1 MRSDYLII
9 MIRNYFKIALR
20 ALIRNKAF
28 TTINILGLVLGIS
41 FSTMLYIYVRHELSY
56 DSYHQKSDQTYRI
69 LTIDKS
75 NAGGHRTYGVT
86 VPAMG
91 PELVNSFPSVASMVR
106 LHRFSGQVIVEV
118 DGEKFNERNFFM
130 TSDTNFF
137 DVFHFDFV
145 AGDPST
151 ALSQPFSLIVTAST
165 AKRYFGNESALDKMV
180 TVPNVGEV
188 KITGII
194 KDPPSNSHLQFD
206 VLFSA
211 LRPAETWNSYLNNW
225 ERFSAFTYIVLHE
238 GETTDALESQMPAFL
253 KKHMPSDAD
262 LIAATFQPVEDI
274 YLHSA
279 DVENGTEAQH
289 GEISYVYIFS
299 TMALF
304 LLIIAA
310 INYINLTTSKA
321 SSRAR
326 EIGIRKVAGAVKGQ
340 LIFQF
345 LTEAFLITLVSM
357 FLALVAMDLS
367 LPYFNSITGKNF
379 DLSFST
385 LKEFIPSLLLITA
398 IIGIIA
404 GSYPAFYL
412 AKLKPVATLKGHS
425 TFTPKKLDLRTVLVV
440 FQFTITIVLIVS
452 TMVIGNQMNFIQT
465 KDIGF
470 NKDQLMVIDIN
481 SGHVRRSFQAMKNE
495 FSKLTGVES
504 VAVSSRVPGEWKNI
518 TETYVKTTDKSETNA
533 DSLQTFFMG
542 FDEDMLKTYKL
553 RIVEGNYFTGSES
566 DSSNVVINA
575 SAAEMLNL
583 KNPIG
588 ATLRITANNGEWRPR
603 VIGVLE
609 DFNFQSLHQK
619 ISPII
624 IGYRNNPIQS
634 IDYFTL
640 KISGDPNQ
648 IIAEA
653 SKVHEKFDTQTP
665 IEYHFLNDQLNVFY
679 VAEQK
684 AARIFKMGGI
694 LSIVVACLGLLG
706 LANYHVERRT
716 KELGIRKVLGAGSLN
731 LFLLVSLSFTKQ
743 VAIAFVLAC
752 PVAWYIMTQW
762 LGGFEYRT
770 MLSAD
775 VFVAAGIIVLLLA
788 LLTVSY
794 QSLKAAMFN
803 PINSLRNE

>member
-1 MRSDYLII
+1 
-9 MIRNYFKIALR
+9 
-20 ALIRNKAF
+20 
-28 TTINILGLVLGIS
+28 VL
-41 FSTMLYIYVRHELSY
+41 
-56 DSYHQKSDQTYRI
+56 QKGESI
-69 LTIDKS
+69 
-75 NAGGHRTYGVT
+75 
-86 VPAMG
+86 
-91 PELVNSFPSVASMVR
+91 ESVA
-106 LHRFSGQVIVEV
+106 
-118 DGEKFNERNFFM
+118 
-130 TSDTNFF
+130 
-137 DVFHFDFV
+137 
-145 AGDPST
+145 
-151 ALSQPFSLIVTAST
+151 
-165 AKRYFGNESALDKMV
+165 
-180 TVPNVGEV
+180 
-188 KITGII
+188 
-194 KDPPSNSHLQFD
+194 
-206 VLFSA
+206 
-211 LRPAETWNSYLNNW
+211 
-225 ERFSAFTYIVLHE
+225 
-238 GETTDALESQMPAFL
+238 SQMPAFM
-253 KKHMPSDAD
+253 KEHMPSDAD
-262 LIAATFQPVEDI
+262 LVSTIFQPIEDI

-279 DVENGTEAQH
+279 DIENGTEAEH
-289 GEISYVYIFS
+289 GQISYVYIFS

-357 FLALVAMDLS
+357 FLALAAMDLS
-367 LPYFNSITGKNF
+367 LPYFNSITGKTF

-385 LKEFIPSLLLITA
+385 LMNFVPSLLLITT
-398 IIGIIA
+398 IIGVIA

-412 AKLKPVATLKGHS
+412 ARLKPVSTLKGHS

-452 TMVIGNQMNFIQT
+452 TMVIGNQMNYIQT

-481 SGHVRRSFQAMKNE
+481 SGQVRRSFQAMKNE
-495 FSKLTGVES
+495 FSKLPGVEE

-518 TETYVKTTDKSETNA
+518 AEIFVKSQDKSDTKA
-533 DSLQTFFMG
+533 DSIQSFFMG
-542 FDEDMLKTYKL
+542 FDEDMLDTYKL
-553 RIVEGNYFTGSES
+553 RIIEGSFFSGSES

-575 SAAEMLNL
+575 SAAEIMNL

-588 ATLRITANNGEWRPR
+588 ATLRINTGDGEWRPR

-619 ISPII
+619 VSPMV
-624 IGYRNNPIQS
+624 IGFRNNPVQS

-640 KISGDPNQ
+640 KISGDPAP
-648 IIAEA
+648 IITGA
-653 SKVHEKFDTQTP
+653 SNVHDKFDTVTP

-679 VAEQK
+679 VSEQK
-684 AARIFKMGGI
+684 AARVFKMGGI
-694 LSIVVACLGLLG
+694 LSILVACLGLLG

-752 PVAWYIMTQW
+752 PVAWYIMTKW
-762 LGGFEYRT
+762 LSGFEYRT
-770 MLSAD
+770 SLGPN
-775 VFVAAGIIVLLLA
+775 VFLLA
-788 LLTVSY
+788 GVMVLMLALITVSY

>member
-1 MRSDYLII
+1 

-20 ALIRNKAF
+20 SLIRNKAF

-56 DSYHQKSDQTYRI
+56 DSYHSKANLTYRI

-75 NAGGHRTYGVT
+75 NPEDHRTHGVT

-91 PELVNSFPSVASMVR
+91 PELVNSFPAVESMVR
-106 LHRFSGQVIVEV
+106 LNRFSGQVIVDI
-118 DGEKFNERNFFM
+118 DGKKFNERNFFM

-137 DVFHFDFV
+137 EIFQFEFV
-145 AGDPST
+145 SGDPST
-151 ALSQPFSLIVTAST
+151 ALAQPFSLVVTTST
-165 AKRYFGNESALDKMV
+165 AKRYFGDDDALNKVV
-180 TVPNVGEV
+180 TIPNVGEV
-188 KITGII
+188 KITGVI
-194 KDPPSNSHLQFD
+194 KDPPTNSHLKFD
-206 VLFSA
+206 VLFTA
-211 LRPAETWNSYLNNW
+211 LRPAEAWNNYLNNW
-225 ERFSAFTYIVLHE
+225 ERYNAYTYIVLRD
-238 GETTDALESQMPAFL
+238 GESIEPIKAQMSDFI
-253 KKHMPSDAD
+253 KKHQPAEAD
-262 LIAATFQPVEDI
+262 LVETTFQPLEDI
-274 YLHSA
+274 YLQSSKI
-279 DVENGTEAQH
+279 ENGAEAEH
-289 GEISYVYIFS
+289 GQISYVYIFS

-321 SSRAR
+321 ASRAR

-357 FLALVAMDLS
+357 FLALGAMDLT

-385 LKEFIPSLLLITA
+385 LRVFIPALLLITA
-398 IIGIIA
+398 IIGVIA

-412 AKLKPVATLKGHS
+412 AKLKPVATLKGNS
-425 TFTPKKLDLRTVLVV
+425 TFTPKKVDLRTVLVV
-440 FQFTITIVLIVS
+440 FQFSITIVLIVA

-481 SGHVRRSFQAMKNE
+481 SGRVRRDFQAMKTE
-495 FSKLTGVES
+495 LGKLSGVEE
-504 VAVSSRVPGEWKNI
+504 VAVSSRVPGEWKEI
-518 TETYVKTTDKSETNA
+518 TEIYVMTQDKSETNA

-542 FDEDMLKTYKL
+542 FDEDMLDVYKL
-553 RIVEGNYFTGSES
+553 RLVEGNFFSGIES
-566 DSSNVVINA
+566 DSMNVVINA
-575 SAAEMLNL
+575 SAAETLNL
-583 KNPIG
+583 TNPIG
-588 ATLRITANNGEWRPR
+588 ATLRITTGDGEWRPR

-619 ISPII
+619 ISPIV
-624 IGYRNNPIQS
+624 IGFRNNPVQS

-640 KISGDPNQ
+640 KMSGDPKS
-648 IIAEA
+648 IVAGA
-653 SKVHEKFDTQTP
+653 SIVHDKFDTVTP

-679 VAEQK
+679 ASEQK

-694 LSIVVACLGLLG
+694 LSIIVACLGLLG

-731 LFLLVSLSFTKQ
+731 LFFLVSLSFTKQ
-743 VAIAFVLAC
+743 VAIAFVIAC
-752 PVAWYIMTQW
+752 PVAWYMMKEW
-762 LGGFEYRT
+762 LSGFEYRT
-770 MLSAD
+770 LLSAD
-775 VFVAAGIIVLLLA
+775 VFLLAGVMVLLLA
-788 LLTVSY
+788 LVTVSY

-803 PINSLRNE
+803 PVKSLRSE

>member
-1 MRSDYLII
+1 

-20 ALIRNKAF
+20 SLIRNKAF

-56 DSYHQKSDQTYRI
+56 DSYHKSADQTYRI

-75 NAGGHRTYGVT
+75 NPEDHRTYGVT
-86 VPAMG
+86 VPAIG
-91 PELVNSFPSVASMVR
+91 PALVNTFPAVESMVR
-106 LHRFSGQVIVEV
+106 LHRFSGQVIVDV
-118 DGEKFNERNFFM
+118 DGEKFNERKFFM

-137 DVFHFDFV
+137 DVFRFDFI
-145 AGDPST
+145 AGNPSS
-151 ALSQPFSLIVTAST
+151 ALDQPFSLIVTSST
-165 AKRYFGNESALDKMV
+165 AKRYFGDENALDKVV
-180 TVPNVGEV
+180 TIPNVGEV
-188 KITGII
+188 KITGVI

-206 VLFSA
+206 VLFTA
-211 LRPAETWNSYLNNW
+211 LRPAENWNTYINNW
-225 ERFSAFTYIVLHE
+225 ERFNAYTYIVLQK
-238 GETTDALESQMPAFL
+238 GESIESVASQMPAFM
-253 KKHMPSDAD
+253 KEHMPSDAD
-262 LIAATFQPVEDI
+262 LVSTIFQPIEDI

-279 DVENGTEAQH
+279 DIENGTEAEH
-289 GEISYVYIFS
+289 GQISYVYIFS

-357 FLALVAMDLS
+357 FLALAAMDLS
-367 LPYFNSITGKNF
+367 LPYFNSITGKTF

-385 LKEFIPSLLLITA
+385 LMNFVPSLLLITT
-398 IIGIIA
+398 IIGVIA

-412 AKLKPVATLKGHS
+412 ARLKPVSTLKGHS

-452 TMVIGNQMNFIQT
+452 TMVIGNQMNYIQT

-481 SGHVRRSFQAMKNE
+481 SGQVRRSFQAMKNE
-495 FSKLTGVES
+495 FSKLPGVEE

-518 TETYVKTTDKSETNA
+518 AEIFVKSQDKSDTKA
-533 DSLQTFFMG
+533 DSIQSFFMG
-542 FDEDMLKTYKL
+542 FDEDMLDTYKL
-553 RIVEGNYFTGSES
+553 RIIEGSFFSGSES

-575 SAAEMLNL
+575 SAAEIMNL

-588 ATLRITANNGEWRPR
+588 ATLRINTGDGEWRPR

-619 ISPII
+619 VSPMV
-624 IGYRNNPIQS
+624 IGFRNNPVQS

-640 KISGDPNQ
+640 KISGDPAP
-648 IIAEA
+648 IITGA
-653 SKVHEKFDTQTP
+653 SNVHDKFDTVTP

-679 VAEQK
+679 VSEQK
-684 AARIFKMGGI
+684 AARVFKMGGI
-694 LSIVVACLGLLG
+694 LSILVACLGLLG

-752 PVAWYIMTQW
+752 PVAWYIMTKW
-762 LGGFEYRT
+762 LSGFEYRT
-770 MLSAD
+770 SLGPN
-775 VFVAAGIIVLLLA
+775 VFLLA
-788 LLTVSY
+788 GVMVLMLALITVSY

>member
-1 MRSDYLII
+1 

-20 ALIRNKAF
+20 SLIRNKAF
-28 TTINILGLVLGIS
+28 ATINILGLVLGIS
-41 FSTMLYIYVRHELSY
+41 FSTMLFIYVRHELSY
-56 DSYHQKSDQTYRI
+56 DSYHKSSDRTYRI

-75 NAGGHRTYGVT
+75 NPEDHRTYGVI

-91 PELVNSFPSVASMVR
+91 PELVNSFPAVESMVR
-106 LHRFSGQVIVEV
+106 LHRFSGQVIVEIN
-118 DGEKFNERNFFM
+118 GEKFNERNFFM

-137 DVFHFDFV
+137 DVFHFDFI
-145 AGDPST
+145 AGDQST
-151 ALSQPFSLIVTAST
+151 ALNQPFSLIVTAST
-165 AKRYFGNESALDKMV
+165 AKRYFGDENALDKMI

-188 KITGII
+188 KITGVI
-194 KDPPSNSHLQFD
+194 KDPPTNSHLQFD
-206 VLFSA
+206 VLFTA
-211 LRPAETWNSYLNNW
+211 LRPAETWNNYLNNW
-225 ERFSAFTYIVLHE
+225 ERFSAFTYIVLRE
-238 GETTDALESQMPAFL
+238 GETTASLESQMPEFL
-253 KKHMPSDAD
+253 KKHMPSEAG
-262 LIAATFQPVEDI
+262 LIATTFQPIEDI

-279 DVENGTEAQH
+279 EIENGTESQH
-289 GEISYVYIFS
+289 GQISYVYIFS

-398 IIGIIA
+398 IIGVIA

-412 AKLKPVATLKGHS
+412 AKLKPVSTLKGHS
-425 TFTPKKLDLRTVLVV
+425 TFTPKKIDLRTVLVV

-452 TMVIGNQMNFIQT
+452 TMVIGNQMDFIQT
-465 KDIGF
+465 KDMGF

-481 SGHVRRSFQAMKNE
+481 SGQVRRDFQAMKNE
-495 FSKLTGVES
+495 FSKLPGVEN

-518 TETYVKTTDKSETNA
+518 TEIYVRTTDKSDTKA

-553 RIVEGNYFTGSES
+553 RVMEGSFFSGSEA
-566 DSSNVVINA
+566 DSSNVIINA
-575 SAAEMLNL
+575 SAAKLLNL

-588 ATLRITANNGEWRPR
+588 ATLRIATGDGEWRPR
-603 VIGVLE
+603 VTGVLE

-624 IGYRNNPIQS
+624 IGFRNNPIQS

-640 KISGDPNQ
+640 KFSGDPNSVV
-648 IIAEA
+648 AGA
-653 SKVHEKFDTQTP
+653 SEVHNRFDTQTP

-679 VAEQK
+679 VSEQK
-684 AARIFKMGGI
+684 ASRIFKMGGV

-706 LANYHVERRT
+706 LANYHVQRRT
-716 KELGIRKVLGAGSLN
+716 KELGIRKALGAGTLN

-743 VAIAFVLAC
+743 VAIAFVFAC

-762 LGGFEYRT
+762 LSGFQYRT
-770 MLSAD
+770 MLGAD
-775 VFVAAGIIVLLLA
+775 VFIIAGLMVLLLA
-788 LLTVSY
+788 LITVSY